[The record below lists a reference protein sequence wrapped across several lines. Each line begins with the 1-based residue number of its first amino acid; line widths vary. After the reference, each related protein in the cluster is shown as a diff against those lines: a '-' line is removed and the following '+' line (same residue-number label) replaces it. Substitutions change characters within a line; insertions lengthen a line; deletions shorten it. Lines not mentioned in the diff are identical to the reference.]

1 MSGGISASD
10 GGMKLEFHHSYNNI
24 FAVMTKTFA
33 FGSRGMLNN
42 KRLRKMNLHE
52 RTNVVITLP
61 RVVPFFFTSHY

>member
-1 MSGGISASD
+1 MFRYDIFFLDDTNTAD
-10 GGMKLEFHHSYNNI
+10 SYNNI

-52 RTNVVITLP
+52 RTNVVLTLP
-61 RVVPFFFTSHY
+61 WVVPFFFTSHY